1 MLEMLLYSYVSYF
14 QAEYAG
20 NIPARVEVNLI
31 SKQNMLEILLY
42 IAALLKSDF
51 QAEYAGNAPV

>member
-1 MLEMLLYSYVSYF
+1 MLEIFLHVLRLILISK
-14 QAEYAG
+14 QNDYAG

-31 SKQNMLEILLY
+31 SKQNMLVMLLY
-42 IAALLKSDF
+42 SYVSYF